1 MQKKYLHLKMAT
13 LVLPGLADLVW
24 VIRIFMDVLVMMKLP
39 DAWVASSASTP
50 YFHLITDTTPA
61 PCNQNM

>member
-1 MQKKYLHLKMAT
+1 MAT

-39 DAWVASSASTP
+39 DAP
-50 YFHLITDTTPA
+50 LLPPPPIFI
-61 PCNQNM
+61 